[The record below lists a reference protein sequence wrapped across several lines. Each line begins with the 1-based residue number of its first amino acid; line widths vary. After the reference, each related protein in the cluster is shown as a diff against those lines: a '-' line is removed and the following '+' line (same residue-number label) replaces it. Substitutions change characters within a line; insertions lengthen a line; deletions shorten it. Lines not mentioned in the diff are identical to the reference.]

1 MVVNVINYTILR
13 TDMPSDNITM
23 RYTAGGIPVVTERV
37 PGALNAGYMVG
48 VKTGSRDESP
58 EIFGLSHLLEHVVF
72 RATKT
77 RTSFQ
82 MSKEIEGAGGM
93 TNAYTAKENTAF
105 YAVSIKD
112 TASVAKDLVSDIIAN
127 PLIGKEDTELEK
139 KIVLQEISMV
149 ENEPDSY
156 IHDLFEED
164 LWKGHELSQ
173 SEAGTKEVVSS
184 LTNEDLR
191 KYYDERYRIP
201 NLCVFACGAVDPD
214 DTLRWAEE
222 NFDRMSGGRPN
233 PRKAPNLKGSSY
245 THHRMDV
252 DHCYVD
258 MGFRL
263 ERLEGRERVSAILM
277 NAVLGSGMS
286 SRLFQS
292 VREER
297 ALVYSVASSVIP
309 HTDSGELLAYM
320 SSTEENVLEAI
331 ETTAKAFRQLKEDGL
346 TEGELQRSKNL
357 LKGSMSR
364 YMESTSHRL
373 ERLARVTMTNGSP
386 DSLEDLFS
394 ELDAVTEEDVM
405 RSAEAILDPK
415 ELNISILGNE
425 IRSMK
430 NFSVDQLDF

>member
-1 MVVNVINYTILR
+1 
-13 TDMPSDNITM
+13 MPSDNITL
-23 RYTAGGIPVVTERV
+23 RHTSGGIPVVTETV
-37 PGALNAGYMVG
+37 PGALISGYMVG
-48 VKTGSRDESP
+48 VKTGSRDEYP
-58 EIFGLSHLLEHVVF
+58 EIFGLSHLLEHTVF

-77 RTSFQ
+77 KTSFQ
-82 MSKEIEGAGGM
+82 MSQEIEGAGGM
-93 TNAYTAKENTAF
+93 NNAYTAKECTAF
-105 YAVSIKD
+105 YAVTIKD
-112 TASVAKDLVSDIIAN
+112 TAKVAKDFVADIVSN

-173 SEAGTKEVVSS
+173 SEAGSKEVVSK
-184 LTNEDLR
+184 LTNVDLR

-222 NFDRMSGGRPN
+222 NFDKMSGGRPN
-233 PRKAPNLKGSSY
+233 PRKAPSLKGSSY
-245 THHRMDV
+245 TYHKMNV

-263 ERLEGRERVSAILM
+263 GKVGEDRAALQLLSG
-277 NAVLGSGMS
+277 VLGSGMS

-292 VREER
+292 VREEK
-297 ALVYSVASSVIP
+297 ALVYGIASMVHP
-309 HTDSGELLAYM
+309 YTDAGMFLTYM
-320 SSTEENVLEAI
+320 SSTEGNVLEAV
-331 ETTAKAFRQLKEDGL
+331 ETVASTFRKLKDEGL
-346 TEGELQRSKNL
+346 SEGELSRFRNL
-357 LKGSMSR
+357 IKGGMSR
-364 YMESTSHRL
+364 TMESTSRRL
-373 ERLARVTMTNGSP
+373 ERLARVTMNRDKPESF
-386 DSLEDLFS
+386 EDFLA

-405 RSAEAILDPK
+405 RMAEKVLDPK

-425 IRSMK
+425 VKAMK
-430 NFSVDQLDF
+430 DFSVDQLDF

>member
-1 MVVNVINYTILR
+1 
-13 TDMPSDNITM
+13 MPSDNITT
-23 RYTAGGIPVVTERV
+23 RYTSGGIPVITEIV

-58 EIFGLSHLLEHVVF
+58 DIFGISHLLEHTVF

-77 RTSFQ
+77 KTSFQ
-82 MSKEIEGAGGM
+82 MSQEIEGAGGM
-93 TNAYTAKENTAF
+93 NNAYTAKECTAF
-105 YAVSIKD
+105 YAVTIKD
-112 TASVAKDLVSDIIAN
+112 TAKVAKDFVADIVSN
-127 PLIGKEDTELEK
+127 PLLSKEDTELEK

-173 SEAGTKEVVSS
+173 SEAGTKEIVSG
-184 LTNEDLR
+184 LTNVELR

-214 DTLRWAEE
+214 DTVRWAEE
-222 NFDRMSGGRPN
+222 NFDKMSGGRPN
-233 PRKAPNLKGSSY
+233 PRKAPALKGSSY
-245 THHRMDV
+245 TYHKMDV

-263 ERLEGRERVSAILM
+263 KDFGDDRAALQMM
-277 NAVLGSGMS
+277 NAILGSGMS

-292 VREER
+292 VREEK
-297 ALVYSVASSVIP
+297 ALVYGIASMVHP
-309 HTDSGELLAYM
+309 YTDAGMFLTFM

-331 ETTAKAFRQLKEDGL
+331 ETTASTFRKLKENGL
-346 TEGELQRSKNL
+346 TEGELTRSRNL

-373 ERLARVTMTNGSP
+373 ERLARVTMNRGSP
-386 DSLEDLFS
+386 EAIEDLFA

-405 RSAEAILDPK
+405 RMAEKVLDPK
-415 ELNISILGNE
+415 EFNISILGNE
-425 IRSMK
+425 VKAMK